1 MSRKHV
7 MLIVFS
13 GVFLGLALLLSSSLS
28 LAQPNEQ
35 STPSSGWDEGRQ
47 VELLSDSAENMSL
60 SAVPTTPGTTYRT
73 YSGGAFQPTSS
84 SMTYEP
90 FGGAIYATFIPAGGV
105 SFSLELDL
113 PQGAKITEVVFFV
126 VDNDAASN
134 MDLSLRSY
142 NPETNSFSALKTAS
156 SSGASTSLQTI
167 VVPVDPPVQ
176 VDNTTTSYRL
186 RVAPGVASSAHL
198 LRGARIGYIVSQ
210 VYLPSVLK

>member
-28 LAQPNEQ
+28 LAQPAEQ
-35 STPSSGWDEGRQ
+35 SSPSSGWDEGRQ
-47 VELLSDSAENMSL
+47 VTSNLTQSQSSL
-60 SAVPTTPGTTYRT
+60 AAVPTTPGTTYKT
-73 YSGGAFQPTSS
+73 FSGGAFSPTNSS
-84 SMTYEP
+84 LTYSAQ
-90 FGGAIYATFIPAGGV
+90 GGAVYATALPPGGF

-126 VDNDAASN
+126 VDNDTASN
-134 MDLSLRSY
+134 MDLGLRSY
-142 NPETNSFSALKTAS
+142 NPETNSFSALETAS

-186 RVAPGVASSAHL
+186 RVAPRVASSAHL